1 MTSAKLRS
9 SVPSLHECPDVVPA
23 LIWKVAVFMK
33 TTNTYDFVVGKKRD
47 NVTTGKKGKLIV

>member
-1 MTSAKLRS
+1 
-9 SVPSLHECPDVVPA
+9 VVPA